1 MKDLLKGLKV
11 IDLSSVLAGPL
22 TGSFLAECGA
32 NVLKVE
38 APGGDVTRT
47 WRAQGEPTHR
57 TSAYFASANTGKAFA
72 TCDLK
77 SDEGVAWLRA
87 QLRGC
92 DVLIQNM
99 KWQDLERMGLMPDHL
114 QAQFPSLVHVRL
126 IGYETDASR
135 LAYDVVV
142 QAETGFMSMNGH
154 ADRPPAKMPVAL
166 MDVLASHQMRAAVL
180 GGLYRRE
187 RTGEGWYAEV
197 SLLGS
202 GLTALANQGTNALV
216 NGNIPQRLGSSHP
229 NIAPYGD
236 LLQCRDGHIV
246 LAVGSDNQFK
256 GLCEVLG
263 LSDIVQRPEF
273 SSNAARV
280 EHRDALMLALNKAS
294 KDRVRDDLQQTL
306 HKAKVP
312 AGAVLNVLEALNQ
325 PDIAGRYVVQEDGL
339 PRLKT
344 SAIAVGG
351 H

>member
-1 MKDLLKGLKV
+1 
-11 IDLSSVLAGPL
+11 
-22 TGSFLAECGA
+22 
-32 NVLKVE
+32 
-38 APGGDVTRT
+38 
-47 WRAQGEPTHR
+47 
-57 TSAYFASANTGKAFA
+57 
-72 TCDLK
+72 
-77 SDEGVAWLRA
+77 
-87 QLRGC
+87 
-92 DVLIQNM
+92 
-99 KWQDLERMGLMPDHL
+99 
-114 QAQFPSLVHVRL
+114 
-126 IGYETDASR
+126 
-135 LAYDVVV
+135 
-142 QAETGFMSMNGH
+142 
-154 ADRPPAKMPVAL
+154 

-273 SSNAARV
+273 SSNATRV
-280 EHRDALMLALNKAS
+280 AHRDALMLELNNAS
-294 KDRVRDDLQQTL
+294 KDRTRDDLQQTL

-312 AGAVLNVLEALNQ
+312 AGAVLSVVEALNQ
-325 PDIAGRYVVQEDGL
+325 PGIAERYVVKEDGL